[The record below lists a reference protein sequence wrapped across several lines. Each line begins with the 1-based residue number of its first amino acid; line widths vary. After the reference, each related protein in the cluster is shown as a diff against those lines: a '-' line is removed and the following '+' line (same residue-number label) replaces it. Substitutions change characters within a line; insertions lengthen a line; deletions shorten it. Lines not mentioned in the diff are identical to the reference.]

1 MKKIT
6 DQLNEKTISQNVQK
20 TELVNFKNYRKNIDS
35 EVKTKLS
42 RKRLYP
48 ADSVKYL
55 DIRIDENLN
64 LKHHITD
71 TATKLNRANDPL
83 FKIKNFVNV
92 NSTLKSIYEAIF
104 D

>member
-6 DQLNEKTISQNVQK
+6 DQLNAKTISQNVQK

-35 EVKTKLS
+35 EVKIKLS
-42 RKRLYP
+42 RKRLNP

-55 DIRIDENLN
+55 GIRIDGNLN
-64 LKHHITD
+64 WKHHITD
-71 TATKLNRANDPL
+71 TAIKLNRANASL

-92 NSTLKSIYEAIF
+92 NSTLKSIYQAIF